1 MSSPFLAEIKM
12 FAGNFAPRGYATCD
26 GQILAI
32 SQNTALFS
40 LLGTFYG
47 GNGQSNFALPNFQ
60 GNVPIHQGNGPGL
73 TQRVVGETG
82 GSQTVTLLQSQIP
95 AHSHGFQA
103 IQAAAPSTVAAG
115 NLLAVN
121 RDLQTYA
128 PPAAAGS
135 LDPSSIG
142 PAGGGGPH
150 NNMQPFLVVVFII
163 ALQGIYPARN

>member
-26 GQILAI
+26 GQILPI

-40 LLGTFYG
+40 LLGTYYG

-60 GNVPIHQGNGPGL
+60 GNVPIHQGYGPGL
-73 TQRVVGETG
+73 TPRTVGETG
-82 GSQTVTLLQSQIP
+82 GSQNVTLLPSELP
-95 AHSHGFQA
+95 AHSHAFQA
-103 IQAAAPSTVAAG
+103 IQGAATSTVAAG
-115 NLLAVN
+115 HLLAVN
-121 RDLQTYA
+121 RDLQAYA
-128 PPAAAGS
+128 SPAAAGS
-135 LDPSSIG
+135 LDPSSIA

>member
-26 GQILAI
+26 GQILSI

-47 GNGQSNFALPNFQ
+47 GNGQTNFALPNFQ

-73 TQRVVGETG
+73 TPRSVGETG
-82 GSQTVTLLQSQIP
+82 GSQIVTLLQSELP
-95 AHSHGFQA
+95 AHSHAFQA
-103 IQAAAPSTVAAG
+103 IQGAATSTAAAG

-121 RDLQTYA
+121 RNLQPYA
-128 PPAAAGS
+128 APAATVS

-142 PAGGGGPH
+142 LAGGGGPH
-150 NNMQPFLVVVFII
+150 NNLQPYLVVMFII
-163 ALQGIYPARN
+163 ALQGIFPARN